1 MKTKIDIS
9 SLDEATKNEI
19 ERLQRR
25 CEELYEGVTKKL
37 TNDVEVMVIWTEGDE
52 SDIVDMGEL
61 DDGSVSENRV
71 EKARKEL
78 KKKVDKEIKKITEFA
93 DKIADKLG
101 VNKDEFFDQYFAA

>member
-1 MKTKIDIS
+1 
-9 SLDEATKNEI
+9 
-19 ERLQRR
+19 
-25 CEELYEGVTKKL
+25 
-37 TNDVEVMVIWTEGDE
+37 
-52 SDIVDMGEL
+52 MGEL